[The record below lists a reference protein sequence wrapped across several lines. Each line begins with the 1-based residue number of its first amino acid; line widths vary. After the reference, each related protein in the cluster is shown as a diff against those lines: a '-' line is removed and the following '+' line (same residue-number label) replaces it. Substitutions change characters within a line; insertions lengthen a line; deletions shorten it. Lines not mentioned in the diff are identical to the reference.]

1 MWPPSLCAVHCER
14 EKLSDMKRRLIFWF
28 VMLVLFV
35 GVALGF
41 SSIFLPAS
49 STPKRMVVEI
59 PPNATVR
66 DIAERLGDQRVI
78 RSRYA
83 FMLMTRVLG
92 ESTSLKAGE
101 YEMSPDMGLIE
112 IIDKLSRGDALAHWL
127 TIPEGYTVDQI
138 AQTLSRSRMAEERR
152 FLRLAR
158 GGEAALRPPVSIS
171 RESLEGYLFPDSY
184 KLKTG
189 ASEKAII
196 AEMLKTFREKVID
209 GMANDIHRS
218 DLPLDKIVILA
229 SLIEREARRPEDR
242 PLISA
247 VLRNRLRQ
255 RMRLQVDASVL
266 YALGHHKTKVL
277 LSDLETPSPY
287 NTYRNVGLPPGP
299 ICNPGLS
306 AIQAALHPA
315 KVNYLYYVA
324 KPDGA
329 HIFSRT
335 YAEHQQAIRRA
346 RALQRAA
353 VPSG

>member
-1 MWPPSLCAVHCER
+1 
-14 EKLSDMKRRLIFWF
+14 MKRRLLFWF
-28 VMLVLFV
+28 VMLVVFL

-49 STPKRMVVEI
+49 TKPRRLVVEI
-59 PPNATVR
+59 PPNATSR
-66 DIAERLGDQRVI
+66 EIADRLGDRRVI

-92 ESTSLKAGE
+92 ESTNLKAGE
-101 YEMSPDMGLIE
+101 YELSPDMGLIE
-112 IIDKLSRGDALAHWL
+112 IIDKMARGDALAHWF
-127 TIPEGYTVDQI
+127 TIPEGYTTEQI
-138 AQTLSRSRMAEERR
+138 ARTLSRNRMAEERR
-152 FLRLAR
+152 FLRLAQ
-158 GGEAALRPPVSIS
+158 GTDESLRPSVAIPRS
-171 RESLEGYLFPDSY
+171 SLEGYLFPDSY

-196 AEMLKTFREKVID
+196 SEMLRTFREKVIE
-209 GMANDIHRS
+209 GMANDVHRS
-218 DLPLDKIVILA
+218 DMPLDKIVILA

-242 PLISA
+242 PLIAA
-247 VLRNRLRQ
+247 VLRNRLRHK
-255 RMRLQVDASVL
+255 MRLQVDATVL
-266 YALGHHKTKVL
+266 YALGRHKSKVL

-306 AIQAALHPA
+306 SIRAALHPA
-315 KVNYLYYVA
+315 RANYLYYVA

-329 HIFSRT
+329 HIFSHT
-335 YAEHQQAIRRA
+335 YSEHQQAIRRA

-353 VPSG
+353 APSG